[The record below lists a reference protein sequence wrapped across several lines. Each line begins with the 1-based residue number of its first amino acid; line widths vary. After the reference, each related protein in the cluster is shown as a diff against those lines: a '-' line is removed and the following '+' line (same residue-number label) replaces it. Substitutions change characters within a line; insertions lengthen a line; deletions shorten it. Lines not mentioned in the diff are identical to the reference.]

1 MGLHFHNPLPF
12 LHLIHFFINP
22 FLHFCDPLKILFCR
36 STLWLLGTLPL
47 VNMYQ
52 ARDQP
57 PESTKGFE
65 QECVTGPCFSS
76 CKVYMHKERG
86 SGNVADQR
94 SRQRLGLCISIPAP
108 SDAGEIWGGRNDLP
122 FKRQEHKLE
131 LEEQTAVELMM
142 FHEAQA
148 GGEAGP
154 RDIR

>member
-1 MGLHFHNPLPF
+1 MIFFLQGSWCEFSDMGLHFHNPLPF

-94 SRQRLGLCISIPAP
+94 SRQRLGLCIS
-108 SDAGEIWGGRNDLP
+108 RMLP
-122 FKRQEHKLE
+122 RKVYHCSWSRTKL
-131 LEEQTAVELMM
+131 
-142 FHEAQA
+142 
-148 GGEAGP
+148 
-154 RDIR
+154 

>member
-1 MGLHFHNPLPF
+1 MLRTADRPASSHPRRPVRTPPH
-12 LHLIHFFINP
+12 
-22 FLHFCDPLKILFCR
+22 
-36 STLWLLGTLPL
+36 GTLRSDNPH
-47 VNMYQ
+47 
-52 ARDQP
+52 P
-57 PESTKGFE
+57 P
-65 QECVTGPCFSS
+65 CI
-76 CKVYMHKERG
+76 CKIPVG
-86 SGNVADQR
+86 ADAEDLGW
-94 SRQRLGLCISIPAP
+94 SLGLCISIPAP